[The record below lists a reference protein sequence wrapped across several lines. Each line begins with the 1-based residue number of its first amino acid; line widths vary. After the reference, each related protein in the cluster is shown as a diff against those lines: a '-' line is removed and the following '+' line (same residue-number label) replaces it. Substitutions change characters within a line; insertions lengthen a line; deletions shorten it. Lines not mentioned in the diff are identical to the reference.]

1 MATPAD
7 RCGYEQPVITRENV
21 GAVCC
26 WRPVWTGREHCIW
39 HADEDEKPRAAF
51 EAHPAE
57 HGERLDGAVLRGA
70 FLTGAD
76 WFVGGTLIGA
86 DLSGAILRNTDFTGT
101 DVRRAN
107 FRNADARGAV
117 FDGANVED
125 AEFVHTEVQG
135 ASFENALFD
144 RAVFREAH
152 VDRNTRFGD
161 RVAYD
166 DGLEAVEGEALV
178 VTAEA
183 GIWTYKELQRL
194 FGENALPEVERR
206 YYLRE
211 KDLRR
216 RVAWLSGHYGRA
228 VRLEAARWVTH
239 YGTSPS
245 RVVVTSLVLIVAC
258 ALLYPFTDGIREP
271 ATGTVIAYGP
281 ADPIGMTLG
290 ELFATLFTSLY
301 FSVITFGT
309 LGYGDIQPVGTAAR
323 ALASVES
330 LLGALLLA
338 LLVYVLTR
346 TL

>member
-135 ASFENALFD
+135 ASFEDALFD

-216 RVAWLSGHYGRA
+216 RVAWRRGQYARA
-228 VRLEAARWVTH
+228 MRLEAARWTTH

-245 RVVVTSLVLIVAC
+245 RVVASSLALIAVC
-258 ALLYPFTDGIREP
+258 AFLYPFTGGIREP
-271 ATGTVIAYGP
+271 ATDTVIAYHSGMRP
-281 ADPIGMTLG
+281 AGL
-290 ELFATLFTSLY
+290 LATLFVSLY

-309 LGYGDIQPVGTAAR
+309 LGYGDIQPVGAAAR

-346 TL
+346 SL